1 MDAVHS
7 MKGLAYA
14 LVSAVPLQDAGA
26 TGIGI
31 VYRARDRSTIRTE
44 SRAATDVGTIEA
56 TYAAVMRVLEQA
68 RTMGVRRLTIY
79 VDDRSVVAQLRGD
92 EEVPRGLL
100 SVNLQTRG
108 MLHQLGG
115 VRLVA
120 AQSPQ
125 FTARL
130 VAASAQPE
138 LAVTRSGPVRQ
149 LTLLPEDAPA

>member
-7 MKGLAYA
+7 MKGFAYA
-14 LVSAVPLQDAGA
+14 LVSAVPLQDTGA
-26 TGIGI
+26 TGIGL
-31 VYRARDRSTIRTE
+31 VYKARDRSTIKTE
-44 SRAATDVGTIEA
+44 SRAVTDRGTTEA

-68 RTMGVRRLTIY
+68 RAMGVRRFTIY
-79 VDDRSVVAQLRGD
+79 VDDASVVAQLRGD

-138 LAVTRSGPVRQ
+138 PVVTGPGHVRQ
-149 LTLLPEDAPA
+149 LTLLAEDAPA